1 VIPRR
6 LTAELDARPASAT
19 APSPTLEMCPSTA
32 RAARMERPAR
42 VARTETA
49 VLPTATVAKAMIS
62 VLLLVVSRS
71 SASAVLKLV
80 SPPMVIVAAR
90 TASPARE
97 ARLEVAVLQKVTA
110 EQTSTAAQDVKLL
123 SASATPI
130 PVPSLLTAAAEASM
144 GRIARASPL
153 ETVVPKAAGAAAR
166 LSTAMLDVKPSSAL
180 ATAPPARSPP
190 TVVAEASMAR
200 SAKEVPL
207 ATVVR
212 QRVTVVTPITVMRA
226 AKPPSVPAKTVPV
239 TSPLTGVV
247 VRTERRAKTARSATV
262 ALNMDGAEQEPI
274 SVEMDVNWPMV
285 FAPTSRP
292 TRNADPGTGRLVQDL
307 VSETVVR
314 RMVSVGLLLLT
325 VGRAVKRELPV
336 LA

>member
-1 VIPRR
+1 
-6 LTAELDARPASAT
+6 
-19 APSPTLEMCPSTA
+19 
-32 RAARMERPAR
+32 
-42 VARTETA
+42 
-49 VLPTATVAKAMIS
+49 
-62 VLLLVVSRS
+62 
-71 SASAVLKLV
+71 
-80 SPPMVIVAAR
+80 
-90 TASPARE
+90 
-97 ARLEVAVLQKVTA
+97 
-110 EQTSTAAQDVKLL
+110 
-123 SASATPI
+123 
-130 PVPSLLTAAAEASM
+130 
-144 GRIARASPL
+144 
-153 ETVVPKAAGAAAR
+153 
-166 LSTAMLDVKPSSAL
+166 
-180 ATAPPARSPP
+180 
-190 TVVAEASMAR
+190 
-200 SAKEVPL
+200 
-207 ATVVR
+207 
-212 QRVTVVTPITVMRA
+212 MRA